1 MWLTESHTQRGTQP
15 VIQTSYPFTHNWSV
29 RHQHSVHPFNKYKPP
44 FIITYAQKLQNN
56 YLMDH
61 YINCRFQ
68 GQHSTFLRKLEDK
81 SLIWL
86 STVPLVLDKLRL
98 LMKIMQYD
106 WKLQNSYYSGL
117 TLRWGRQNQHSLSK
131 LVIKTTTKAFISA
144 CSYKLLL
151 NQLLYMCHPSHYI
164 KVKQHVKIKP
174 FLPIKQKKTPN
185 AASYSLCLLILFS
198 AA

>member
-1 MWLTESHTQRGTQP
+1 M
-15 VIQTSYPFTHNWSV
+15 
-29 RHQHSVHPFNKYKPP
+29 
-44 FIITYAQKLQNN
+44 
-56 YLMDH
+56 
-61 YINCRFQ
+61 
-68 GQHSTFLRKLEDK
+68 
-81 SLIWL
+81 
-86 STVPLVLDKLRL
+86 LDKLRL

-174 FLPIKQKKTPN
+174 LLPIKQKKTPMLPLIPC
-185 AASYSLCLLILFS
+185 ASFFFSLLLKFTSDRYSERFCFERTDLSSLFNKIYVYFRSSTKHLLIEERPGPEGSIKHFMTIKTIQAEKRANNNVTCGWTQMSRDYLSKNKERCPFIE
-198 AA
+198 